1 MMEQEGD
8 HVYILIDQSAMDKS
22 KRLQGFKDQGYFIEA
37 DTIEELAEKMGVPAD
52 NLTATIEKYQLAV
65 KTGVDEEFGRSANLT
80 IDFTQAPYYAVSTK
94 PGLQVTLGGI
104 EVDSSMH
111 VVTKAGH
118 AINNLYAVGE
128 CAHDGLFGG
137 APTNEN
143 VTFGKL
149 VAEDILNK

>member
-1 MMEQEGD
+1 
-8 HVYILIDQSAMDKS
+8 
-22 KRLQGFKDQGYFIEA
+22 
-37 DTIEELAEKMGVPAD
+37 
-52 NLTATIEKYQLAV
+52 
-65 KTGVDEEFGRSANLT
+65 
-80 IDFTQAPYYAVSTK
+80 
-94 PGLQVTLGGI
+94 
-104 EVDSSMH
+104 MH

-149 VAEDILNK
+149 GAEDILNK